1 MGAMLTVDPMT
12 FRNPVQVEIRYS
24 GPAGYGNNF
33 DVVTDEIHNR
43 VKADAIKYGAMKD
56 FQLVFYDYPLK
67 GYHESFELFING
79 ESVYVGV
86 PDTDGP
92 EMSMI
97 IERIYK
103 EGLGDSA
110 PEEALQP
117 YFKSG
122 SSRENREVEP
132 QESRGLPDTKKS
144 RNTSSL
150 KARMGK
156 SNRSKM
162 EERIAELEAKLAQ
175 KETEQEELEKQED
188 KSMENKIQELEG
200 KLIEKEAKN
209 RKSAKEN
216 DEIMAA
222 FQAKKVKRIS
232 LKKRLEDQLAAED
245 KLEACFEGIEG
256 LEDALVA

>member
-12 FRNPVQVEIRYS
+12 FRNPVQIEIRYS

-43 VKADAIKYGAMKD
+43 VKANAMKYGAMKD

-92 EMSMI
+92 EMDMI

-103 EGLGDSA
+103 EGMGDSA
-110 PEEALQP
+110 PESALQP

-122 SSRENREVEP
+122 SSRENREREP
-132 QESRGLPDTKKS
+132 RESRGLPDKKKS
-144 RNTSSL
+144 RKVDSL
-150 KARMGK
+150 KLK

-162 EERIAELEAKLAQ
+162 EQRIAELEAKLAQ
-175 KETEQEELEKQED
+175 KEAEQEELEKQED
-188 KSMENKIQELEG
+188 KNMESKIQELEE
-200 KLIEKEAKN
+200 KLNETEAKN

-216 DEIMAA
+216 DEIMAI

-232 LKKRLEDQLAAED
+232 LKKRLEDQLAEED

-256 LEDALVA
+256 LDDALVA